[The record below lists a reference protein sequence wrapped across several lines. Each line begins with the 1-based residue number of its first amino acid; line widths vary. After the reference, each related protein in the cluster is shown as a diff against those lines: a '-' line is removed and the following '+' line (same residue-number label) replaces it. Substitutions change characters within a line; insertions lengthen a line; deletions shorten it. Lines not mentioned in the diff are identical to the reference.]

1 MNRDSYCWA
10 YSKRAYPIHLVHKK
24 EQNFKLPLEP
34 KAQPSPLLQGGLEIP
49 IEVKIIWSQVEKL
62 LKLLKAKVEEV
73 KYPMAGKYNDDSKS
87 ILNENGVHNDE
98 DDDADDDV
106 AHDDDEE
113 LLEVEEQYL
122 GDEEDVEMIDIEI

>member
-1 MNRDSYCWA
+1 M
-10 YSKRAYPIHLVHKK
+10 
-24 EQNFKLPLEP
+24 E
-34 KAQPSPLLQGGLEIP
+34 
-49 IEVKIIWSQVEKL
+49 
-62 LKLLKAKVEEV
+62 
-73 KYPMAGKYNDDSKS
+73 S